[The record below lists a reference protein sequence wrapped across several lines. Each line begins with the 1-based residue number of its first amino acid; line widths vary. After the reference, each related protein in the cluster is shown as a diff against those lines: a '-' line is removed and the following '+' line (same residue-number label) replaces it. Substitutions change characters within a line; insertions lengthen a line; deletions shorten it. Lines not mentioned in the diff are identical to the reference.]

1 MMNHIVN
8 TTLHSISRA
17 KCSAISPVLILA
29 LSAGIAAPVMAQDS
43 GDEPGAFGLL
53 QAFAQQG
60 TEATAEETFDESV
73 AEDAVDQQDS
83 EFADDDISDLAGEV
97 EVSEYDLVDLHVNNE
112 DLGNILQLLSIQSQ
126 RNIIS
131 SNTVHATVTADLYG
145 VTFYEAL
152 DSILNVNGFGY
163 IEKGNFIYVYTREE
177 LEEFERASR
186 RPISRVLHLD
196 YLNSADA
203 AEFAK
208 ELLSDAGSIST
219 HAATEAFS
227 ISDGAPAGAD
237 TYASSASIVIHDFDE
252 NVEEIMELL
261 RELDTKPSQILVE
274 ATILQT
280 SLNEANAFGVDFA
293 LIKNLN
299 FTDFVGTGGPLSVID
314 GLIGGAGQLVDGTDV
329 AVPNGTSSDAGGV
342 SSSVGN
348 TAGPATLKAGL
359 VNGDVA
365 VFMRVL
371 DEVTDVTIVSNPKI
385 LTLNRQP
392 ARVLV
397 GTRVGYLNTVS
408 TETATTQTVE
418 FLEVGTQLAVRP
430 FVSKNGLIRL
440 ELRPQVSSFNL
451 RSTTD
456 STGATVTIP
465 DEDTTEMTTNV
476 MVRDG
481 QTVVL
486 GGLFTE
492 TTTAARRQVP
502 LLGNIPMIGQAFRGN
517 DDSTRR
523 SEIIFL
529 ITPSIVN
536 DTVLTEAG
544 ERGNDFVE
552 HARYGA
558 RKGLLPWSR
567 ERRVGQI
574 LIDARRLADQGQ
586 TEKALAKI
594 DQALRLQPSSPA
606 ARAMRTEL
614 TGEMRVAPTRAMI
627 QSILHGELLDSGN
640 KSVEAD
646 PSFESIVEV
655 NPLEGIE
662 WPEPAFEEIES
673 TPVESEQFAEVPEQV
688 SDASMDNSFD
698 DSGEWSEFD
707 SGFES
712 GFDSGVGSEFE
723 VAETV
728 HGSELYTEIVD
739 VDPDFEMTSPESFD
753 TAAVEATE
761 FDSSLFESPEF
772 ESSEFESPEFSS
784 EEFASESTPAE
795 SFEGESFDSESFDPS
810 PYIEEVVDAE
820 SSFPEGMTQD
830 QWGEFGYEEVA
841 PGIALENEFSSIFGH
856 LIISLPGGGALQLDW
871 PLSASDWTNSGT
883 ASAGS
888 GVAQKN
894 VSESGTSSVA
904 ESGSE
909 SATSEVTETVYTEV
923 PSGDFE

>member
-1 MMNHIVN
+1 MNYIVN
-8 TTLHSISRA
+8 TSLKTISRA
-17 KCSAISPVLILA
+17 KSTITPA
-29 LSAGIAAPVMAQDS
+29 LVVALCAGVAAPAVAQDTVE
-43 GDEPGAFGLL
+43 DPGAFGLL
-53 QAFAQQG
+53 EAFAQQG
-60 TEATAEETFDESV
+60 ADATAETDGTAAETPVDEPM
-73 AEDAVDQQDS
+73 DDS
-83 EFADDDISDLAGEV
+83 DIEGLAGEV

-131 SNTVHATVTADLYG
+131 SNTVQATITADLYG

-163 IEKGNFIYVYTREE
+163 IEKGNFIYVYTRQE
-177 LEEFERASR
+177 LEEFERAAR
-186 RPISRVLHLD
+186 RPISRIMHLD

-208 ELLSDAGSIST
+208 ELLSESGSIST

-237 TYASSASIVIHDFDE
+237 TYASSASIVIHDFE
-252 NVEEIMELL
+252 EEVEEIIALL
-261 RELDTKPSQILVE
+261 QELDTKPAQILVE
-274 ATILQT
+274 STILQT

-299 FTDFVGTGGPLSVID
+299 FTDFVGTGGPLSTID
-314 GLIGGAGQLVDGTDV
+314 GLISGAGQLVDGTDV
-329 AVPNGTSSDAGGV
+329 NARNGTTSDSGGV
-342 SSSVGN
+342 TSSVGN
-348 TAGPATLKAGL
+348 TSGPAGLKAGL

-397 GTRVGYLNTVS
+397 GTRVGYLNTTS

-418 FLEVGTQLAVRP
+418 FLEVGTELAVRP

-440 ELRPQVSSFNL
+440 ELRPQVSSFSL
-451 RSTTD
+451 RTITD
-456 STGATVTIP
+456 NTGASVTIP

-492 TTTAARRQVP
+492 TTTATRRQVP
-502 LLGNIPMIGQAFRGN
+502 VLGNIPLIGQAFRGN
-517 DDSTRR
+517 DDETRR

-536 DTVLTEAG
+536 DTILTEAG
-544 ERGNDFVE
+544 EMGNDFIE

-574 LIDARRLADQGQ
+574 LIDARRLADEGQ
-586 TEKALAKI
+586 VEKALSKI
-594 DQALRLQPSSPA
+594 DQALRLQPSSPD

-627 QSILHGELLDSGN
+627 QSILHRELLEDRNG
-640 KSVEAD
+640 VVQAD
-646 PSFESIVEV
+646 EDYEPVVEV
-655 NPLEGIE
+655 NPLNDLS
-662 WPEPAFEEIES
+662 WSES
-673 TPVESEQFAEVPEQV
+673 SSEAVESDEFEGEQVVEVFEPV
-688 SDASMDNSFD
+688 SDASDE
-698 DSGEWSEFD
+698 SGFENEFGSEFD

-712 GFDSGVGSEFE
+712 DWESKAVAEDSSGFSDDFAPEFTPEVAPEVPAETLTYREITGEDVSWEGFEGGPVSSADSVSSSGSASGFDSQSHEVAEFTAPESVGFDSG
-723 VAETV
+723 
-728 HGSELYTEIVD
+728 
-739 VDPDFEMTSPESFD
+739 
-753 TAAVEATE
+753 
-761 FDSSLFESPEF
+761 
-772 ESSEFESPEFSS
+772 
-784 EEFASESTPAE
+784 
-795 SFEGESFDSESFDPS
+795 SFDPA
-810 PYIEEVVDAE
+810 PFIEEVAGVEKVLPADFNESQWAE
-820 SSFPEGMTQD
+820 YGF
-830 QWGEFGYEEVA
+830 EEVA
-841 PGIALENEFSSIFGH
+841 PGIAIEQDFSSICGQ

-871 PLSASDWTNSGT
+871 PLSASDWTN
-883 ASAGS
+883 ASR
-888 GVAQKN
+888 VD
-894 VSESGTSSVA
+894 VSE
-904 ESGSE
+904 ENE
-909 SATSEVTETVYTEV
+909 SAFTEV
-923 PSGDFE
+923 DSSDFE

>member
-1 MMNHIVN
+1 MNHIVN
-8 TTLHSISRA
+8 TTFNSITRA
-17 KCSAISPVLILA
+17 KFSTITPVLVLA
-29 LSAGIAAPVMAQDS
+29 LSAGIAAPVLAQDA
-43 GDEPGAFGLL
+43 GEDPGAFGLL

-60 TEATAEETFDESV
+60 AEEAGDQSFGNEFDDTQEL
-73 AEDAVDQQDS
+73 EDPMVN
-83 EFADDDISDLAGEV
+83 DDDISDLAGEV

-131 SNTVHATVTADLYG
+131 SNTVQATVTADLYG

-152 DSILNVNGFGY
+152 DSILHVNGFGY
-163 IEKGNFIYVYTREE
+163 IEKGNFIYVYTAEE

-186 RPISRVLHLD
+186 RPVSQVMNLD
-196 YLNSADA
+196 YLNAADA

-208 ELLSDAGSIST
+208 ELLSESGSIST
-219 HAATEAFS
+219 HAATEPFT

-237 TYASSASIVIHDFDE
+237 AYASTASIVIHDFDQ
-252 NVEEIMELL
+252 NVEEIVALIE
-261 RELDTKPSQILVE
+261 ELDTKPAQILVE

-280 SLNEANAFGVDFA
+280 ALNEANAFGVDFA

-299 FTDFVGTGGPLSVID
+299 FADFVGDAVGGPLNVVDS
-314 GLIGGAGQLVDGTDV
+314 LISGKGQQVDGTDV
-329 AVPNGTSSDAGGV
+329 TVPRGTTSDSGAIG
-342 SSSVGN
+342 SSVGN
-348 TAGPATLKAGL
+348 TQGPATLKAGL

-397 GTRVGYLNTVS
+397 GTRVGYLNTTS

-418 FLEVGTQLAVRP
+418 FLEVGTELAVRP

-440 ELRPQVSSFNL
+440 ELRPQVSSFTL
-451 RSTTD
+451 RSITD
-456 STGATVTIP
+456 GGGSTITIP

-492 TTTAARRQVP
+492 TTTASRRQVP

-544 ERGNDFVE
+544 ELGNQFVE

-574 LIDARRLADQGQ
+574 LIDARAHADKGN

-594 DQALRLQPSSPA
+594 DQALRLQPNSPD

-614 TGEMRVAPTRAMI
+614 TGELRVAPTRTMI
-627 QSILHGELLDSGN
+627 EGILHGELLSGN
-640 KSVEAD
+640 RASVQSQPAED
-646 PSFESIVEV
+646 PIVEI
-655 NPLEGIE
+655 NPLDDVQ
-662 WPEPAFEEIES
+662 WPEPAADDVEPEQIVEVFEE
-673 TPVESEQFAEVPEQV
+673 V
-688 SDASMDNSFD
+688 SDASD
-698 DSGEWSEFD
+698 DSAAFQMEGEQAFEAEFAGAESSEPSFVEDQFVEPTFD
-707 SGFES
+707 EP
-712 GFDSGVGSEFE
+712 EF
-723 VAETV
+723 AEAEFV
-728 HGSELYTEIVD
+728 EPSFVEPAEDMLYTEI
-739 VDPDFEMTSPESFD
+739 
-753 TAAVEATE
+753 TADGFAAEGMMD
-761 FDSSLFESPEF
+761 DSI
-772 ESSEFESPEFSS
+772 ESSEVAFESEPGFES
-784 EEFASESTPAE
+784 EP
-795 SFEGESFDSESFDPS
+795 FDVESFDPE
-810 PYIEEVVDAE
+810 PFVEEMAGTEQHEPE
-820 SSFPEGMTQD
+820 SYEEG
-830 QWGEFGYEEVA
+830 QWGDDSFYEVA
-841 PGIALENEFSSIFGH
+841 PGIAIGEDFDSICGQ

-871 PLSASDWTNSGT
+871 PLSVSDWT
-883 ASAGS
+883 SA
-888 GVAQKN
+888 N
-894 VSESGTSSVA
+894 
-904 ESGSE
+904 
-909 SATSEVTETVYTEV
+909 SATSDDAVEPAVGESESTEPMFTEV
-923 PSGDFE
+923 PSDDFE

>member
-1 MMNHIVN
+1 MNYIVN
-8 TTLHSISRA
+8 TSLKTISRA
-17 KCSAISPVLILA
+17 KSAITPA
-29 LSAGIAAPVMAQDS
+29 LVVALCAGVAAPAIAQDS
-43 GDEPGAFGLL
+43 GEESGAFGLL
-53 QAFAQQG
+53 QAFAQQS
-60 TEATAEETFDESV
+60 ADAAEEIGSVDDSV
-73 AEDAVDQQDS
+73 AGEPANA
-83 EFADDDISDLAGEV
+83 EELADTDISDMTGEV

-131 SNTVHATVTADLYG
+131 SNTVQATITADLYG

-186 RPISRVLHLD
+186 RPISRILHLD

-208 ELLSDAGSIST
+208 ELLSESGSIST

-237 TYASSASIVIHDFDE
+237 TYASSASIVIHDFE
-252 NVEEIMELL
+252 EEVEEIMSLL
-261 RELDTKPSQILVE
+261 QELDTKPAQILVE
-274 ATILQT
+274 STILQT

-299 FTDFVGTGGPLSVID
+299 FTDFVGTGGPLSTID
-314 GLIGGAGQLVDGTDV
+314 GLISGAGQLVDGTDV
-329 AVPNGTSSDAGGV
+329 NARNGTSSDSGGV
-342 SSSVGN
+342 TSSVGN
-348 TAGPATLKAGL
+348 TSGPAGLKAGL

-397 GTRVGYLNTVS
+397 GTRVGYLNTTS

-418 FLEVGTQLAVRP
+418 FLEVGTELAVRP

-440 ELRPQVSSFNL
+440 ELRPQVSSFSL
-451 RSTTD
+451 RTITD
-456 STGATVTIP
+456 NTGASVTIP

-492 TTTAARRQVP
+492 TTTATRRQVP
-502 LLGNIPMIGQAFRGN
+502 VLGNIPLIGQAFRGN
-517 DDSTRR
+517 DDETRR

-536 DTVLTEAG
+536 DTVLTETG
-544 ERGNDFVE
+544 EMGSDFVE

-574 LIDARRLADQGQ
+574 LIDARRLADEGQ
-586 TEKALAKI
+586 VEKALSKI
-594 DQALRLQPSSPA
+594 DQALRLQPSSPD

-627 QSILHGELLDSGN
+627 QSILHRELLEDRSGVVQ
-640 KSVEAD
+640 SEED
-646 PSFESIVEV
+646 FEPVTEV
-655 NPLEGIE
+655 NPLSGFDWSETSGDE
-662 WPEPAFEEIES
+662 VES
-673 TPVESEQFAEVPEQV
+673 GESESEQVAEVFEPV
-688 SDASMDNSFD
+688 SDASD
-698 DSGEWSEFD
+698 E

-712 GFDSGVGSEFE
+712 GFESGWESESGFDQGFGSEEVAEGSADFAPEVPAELLTYREITGEDVSWDGFESGSETGSEAVSESGSGSEFVSESQE
-723 VAETV
+723 VAEFTA
-728 HGSELYTEIVD
+728 
-739 VDPDFEMTSPESFD
+739 PETAEFD
-753 TAAVEATE
+753 TN
-761 FDSSLFESPEF
+761 
-772 ESSEFESPEFSS
+772 
-784 EEFASESTPAE
+784 
-795 SFEGESFDSESFDPS
+795 SFDPADF
-810 PYIEEVVDAE
+810 IEEVAGVEKVLPADFDESQWAE
-820 SSFPEGMTQD
+820 YGF
-830 QWGEFGYEEVA
+830 EEVA
-841 PGIALENEFSSIFGH
+841 PGIAIEQDFSSICGQ

-871 PLSASDWTNSGT
+871 PLSASDWTN
-883 ASAGS
+883 AST
-888 GVAQKN
+888 VDF
-894 VSESGTSSVA
+894 SE
-904 ESGSE
+904 ENE
-909 SATSEVTETVYTEV
+909 SAFTEV
-923 PSGDFE
+923 DSSDFE

>member
-1 MMNHIVN
+1 MNYIVN
-8 TTLHSISRA
+8 TSLKTISRA
-17 KCSAISPVLILA
+17 KSAITPA
-29 LSAGIAAPVMAQDS
+29 LVVALCAGAAAPAIAQDS
-43 GDEPGAFGLL
+43 GEDPGAFGLL
-53 QAFAQQG
+53 QAFAQQSADA
-60 TEATAEETFDESV
+60 TEELESGDNSIAGEPADTASTDET
-73 AEDAVDQQDS
+73 
-83 EFADDDISDLAGEV
+83 DISDLTGEV

-131 SNTVHATVTADLYG
+131 SNTVQATITADLYG

-177 LEEFERASR
+177 LEEFERAAR
-186 RPISRVLHLD
+186 RPISRILHLD

-208 ELLSDAGSIST
+208 ELLSESGSIST

-227 ISDGAPAGAD
+227 ISEGSPAGAD
-237 TYASSASIVIHDFDE
+237 TYASSASIVIHDFE
-252 NVEEIMELL
+252 EEVEEIMGLL
-261 RELDTKPSQILVE
+261 QELDTKPAQILVE

-299 FTDFVGTGGPLSVID
+299 FTDFVGTGGPLSTID
-314 GLIGGAGQLVDGTDV
+314 GLISGAGQLVDGTDV
-329 AVPNGTSSDAGGV
+329 NARNGTSSDSGGV
-342 SSSVGN
+342 TSSVGN
-348 TAGPATLKAGL
+348 TSGPAGLKAGL

-397 GTRVGYLNTVS
+397 GTRVGYLNTTS

-418 FLEVGTQLAVRP
+418 FLEVGTELAVRP

-440 ELRPQVSSFNL
+440 ELRPQVSSFSL
-451 RSTTD
+451 RTITD
-456 STGATVTIP
+456 NTGASVTIP

-492 TTTAARRQVP
+492 TTTATRRQVP
-502 LLGNIPMIGQAFRGN
+502 VLGNIPLIGQAFRGN
-517 DDSTRR
+517 DDETRR

-536 DTVLTEAG
+536 DTILTETG
-544 ERGNDFVE
+544 DMGNDFVE

-574 LIDARRLADQGQ
+574 LIDARRHADEGQ
-586 TEKALAKI
+586 IEKALSKI
-594 DQALRLQPSSPA
+594 DQALRLQPNSPD

-627 QSILHGELLDSGN
+627 QSILHRELLEDRNG
-640 KSVEAD
+640 VVQAD
-646 PSFESIVEV
+646 EDYQPVTRV
-655 NPLEGIE
+655 NPLNDIA
-662 WPEPAFEEIES
+662 WPEPSGDEVELEGF
-673 TPVESEQFAEVPEQV
+673 ESEQVAEVFEPV
-688 SDASMDNSFD
+688 SDASDASD
-698 DSGEWSEFD
+698 D

-712 GFDSGVGSEFE
+712 EFESGWESESGSDQGFESGTVADGSSDFTPEFAPEFTPDVVPEVPAESLTYREITGEDVSWDGFEAGSENGSESVSESGSAFDSAPEFDSEAQE
-723 VAETV
+723 VAEVTA
-728 HGSELYTEIVD
+728 
-739 VDPDFEMTSPESFD
+739 PESVEFD
-753 TAAVEATE
+753 T
-761 FDSSLFESPEF
+761 
-772 ESSEFESPEFSS
+772 
-784 EEFASESTPAE
+784 
-795 SFEGESFDSESFDPS
+795 ESFDPS
-810 PYIEEVVDAE
+810 LFIEEVAGAE
-820 SSFPEGMTQD
+820 KSLPADFDES
-830 QWGEFGYEEVA
+830 QWSAYGFEEVA
-841 PGIALENEFSSIFGH
+841 PGIAIEQDFSSICGQ

-871 PLSASDWTNSGT
+871 PLSASDWTN
-883 ASAGS
+883 AST
-888 GVAQKN
+888 VDF
-894 VSESGTSSVA
+894 SEDN
-904 ESGSE
+904 E
-909 SATSEVTETVYTEV
+909 SAFTEV
-923 PSGDFE
+923 DSSDFE

>member
-1 MMNHIVN
+1 MTFSPDSFTENKPAREVSSGSQSEQLREDYQMNYIVN
-8 TTLHSISRA
+8 TSLKTISRA
-17 KCSAISPVLILA
+17 KSAITPA
-29 LSAGIAAPVMAQDS
+29 LVVALCAGVAAPAIAQDS
-43 GDEPGAFGLL
+43 GEESGAFGLL
-53 QAFAQQG
+53 QAFAQQS
-60 TEATAEETFDESV
+60 ADAAEEIGSVDDSV
-73 AEDAVDQQDS
+73 AGEPANA
-83 EFADDDISDLAGEV
+83 EELADTDISDMTGEV

-131 SNTVHATVTADLYG
+131 SNTVQATITADLYG

-186 RPISRVLHLD
+186 RPISRILHLD

-208 ELLSDAGSIST
+208 ELLSESGSIST

-237 TYASSASIVIHDFDE
+237 TYASSASIVIHDFE
-252 NVEEIMELL
+252 EEVEEIMSLL
-261 RELDTKPSQILVE
+261 QELDTKPAQILVE
-274 ATILQT
+274 STILQT

-299 FTDFVGTGGPLSVID
+299 FTDFVGTGGPLSTID
-314 GLIGGAGQLVDGTDV
+314 GLISGAGQLVDGTDV
-329 AVPNGTSSDAGGV
+329 NARNGTSSDSGGV
-342 SSSVGN
+342 TSSVGN
-348 TAGPATLKAGL
+348 TSGPAGLKAGL

-397 GTRVGYLNTVS
+397 GTRVGYLNTTS

-418 FLEVGTQLAVRP
+418 FLEVGTELAVRP

-440 ELRPQVSSFNL
+440 ELRPQVSSFSL
-451 RSTTD
+451 RTITD
-456 STGATVTIP
+456 NTGASVTIP

-492 TTTAARRQVP
+492 TTTATRRQVP
-502 LLGNIPMIGQAFRGN
+502 VLGNIPLIGQAFRGN
-517 DDSTRR
+517 DDETRR

-536 DTVLTEAG
+536 DTVLTETG
-544 ERGNDFVE
+544 EMGSDFVE

-574 LIDARRLADQGQ
+574 LIDARRLADEGQ
-586 TEKALAKI
+586 VEKALSKI
-594 DQALRLQPSSPA
+594 DQALRLQPSSPD

-627 QSILHGELLDSGN
+627 QSILHRELLEDRSGVVQ
-640 KSVEAD
+640 SEED
-646 PSFESIVEV
+646 FEPVTEV
-655 NPLEGIE
+655 NPLSGFDWSETSGDE
-662 WPEPAFEEIES
+662 VES
-673 TPVESEQFAEVPEQV
+673 GESESEQVAEVFEPV
-688 SDASMDNSFD
+688 SDASD
-698 DSGEWSEFD
+698 E

-712 GFDSGVGSEFE
+712 GFESGWESESGFDQGFGSEEVAEGSADFAPEVPAELLTYREITGEDVSWDGFESGSETGSEAVSESGSGSEFVSESQE
-723 VAETV
+723 VAEFTA
-728 HGSELYTEIVD
+728 
-739 VDPDFEMTSPESFD
+739 PETAEFD
-753 TAAVEATE
+753 TN
-761 FDSSLFESPEF
+761 
-772 ESSEFESPEFSS
+772 
-784 EEFASESTPAE
+784 
-795 SFEGESFDSESFDPS
+795 SFDPADF
-810 PYIEEVVDAE
+810 IEEVAGVEKVLPADFDESQWAE
-820 SSFPEGMTQD
+820 YGF
-830 QWGEFGYEEVA
+830 EEVA
-841 PGIALENEFSSIFGH
+841 PGIAIEQDFSSICGQ

-871 PLSASDWTNSGT
+871 PLSASDWTN
-883 ASAGS
+883 AST
-888 GVAQKN
+888 VDF
-894 VSESGTSSVA
+894 SE
-904 ESGSE
+904 ENE
-909 SATSEVTETVYTEV
+909 SAFTEV
-923 PSGDFE
+923 DSSDFE

>member
-1 MMNHIVN
+1 MNHIVN
-8 TTLHSISRA
+8 NTLMTFTRA
-17 KCSAISPVLILA
+17 KLSTITPALILS
-29 LSAGIAAPVMAQDS
+29 LGAGIAAPVIAQDA
-43 GDEPGAFGLL
+43 GEDPGAFGLL
-53 QAFAQQG
+53 DAFAQQSSSEVVSETLDDTIG
-60 TEATAEETFDESV
+60 GEPIGEEFDGEV
-73 AEDAVDQQDS
+73 
-83 EFADDDISDLAGEV
+83 ADDDISELSGEV

-131 SNTVHATVTADLYG
+131 SNTVQATVTADLYG

-177 LEEFERASR
+177 LEEFERAAR
-186 RPISRVLHLD
+186 RPVSRILHLD

-208 ELLSDAGSIST
+208 ELLSETGSIST
-219 HAATEAFS
+219 HAATEAFT
-227 ISDGAPAGAD
+227 INDGAPAGAD
-237 TYASSASIVIHDFDE
+237 TYAASASIVIHDFEE
-252 NVEEIMELL
+252 NVEEIMSLL
-261 RELDTKPSQILVE
+261 QELDTKPAQILVE

-293 LIKNLN
+293 LIKNL
-299 FTDFVGTGGPLSVID
+299 DFSDFIGTGGPLSVID
-314 GLIGGAGQLVDGTDV
+314 GLIGGAGELVDGT
-329 AVPNGTSSDAGGV
+329 AVPAYPAGNTGDSGGV

-397 GTRVGYLNTVS
+397 GTRVGYLNTTS

-418 FLEVGTQLAVRP
+418 FLEVGTELAVRP

-440 ELRPQVSSFNL
+440 ELRPQVSTFNL
-451 RSTTD
+451 RNITD

-502 LLGNIPMIGQAFRGN
+502 ILGNIPMIGQAFRGN

-523 SEIIFL
+523 SEIIFM

-536 DTVLTEAG
+536 DTVLAETG
-544 ERGNDFVE
+544 ERGKDFVE

-567 ERRVGQI
+567 ERRVGQM
-574 LIDARRLADQGQ
+574 LIDAREYADAGQ
-586 TEKALAKI
+586 TEKALAKV
-594 DQALRLQPSSPA
+594 DQALRLQPNSPA
-606 ARAMRTEL
+606 ARAMRTEI
-614 TGEMRVAPTRAMI
+614 TGVMRVAPTRAMI
-627 QSILHGELLDSGN
+627 QSILHGELLEDSN
-640 KSVEAD
+640 DQVQNDMDFDPVVEINPMDGVQWPD
-646 PSFESIVEV
+646 PEQT
-655 NPLEGIE
+655 
-662 WPEPAFEEIES
+662 PEQIDQFEE
-673 TPVESEQFAEVPEQV
+673 VEQVAEVSEQV
-688 SDASMDNSFD
+688 SDASDVSDEF
-698 DSGEWSEFD
+698 ESEFSEEFVTD
-707 SGFES
+707 SIEQS
-712 GFDSGVGSEFE
+712 PEE
-723 VAETV
+723 VV
-728 HGSELYTEIVD
+728 LYTEITDPSVD
-739 VDPDFEMTSPESFD
+739 GFESESF
-753 TAAVEATE
+753 EG
-761 FDSSLFESPEF
+761 ES
-772 ESSEFESPEFSS
+772 
-784 EEFASESTPAE
+784 FASETETESFETASVEEGTFSDDQFTAEQFQDDGFEGEQFSGEEFTAQADEVE
-795 SFEGESFDSESFDPS
+795 SFEGESFDADSFDPA
-810 PYIEEVVDAE
+810 PFVEEVASSE
-820 SSFPEGMTQD
+820 SQLPDDFSSEQFE
-830 QWGEFGYEEVA
+830 EFGYEEVA
-841 PGIALENEFSSIFGH
+841 PGIAIEDDFFSICGQ

-871 PLSASDWTNSGT
+871 PLSASDWTS
-883 ASAGS
+883 AS
-888 GVAQKN
+888 
-894 VSESGTSSVA
+894 SES
-904 ESGSE
+904 SE
-909 SATSEVTETVYTEV
+909 SVEEAVEMDPNATIYTEV
-923 PSGDFE
+923 PSDDFE

>member
-1 MMNHIVN
+1 MNQNVN
-8 TTLHSISRA
+8 SSLNSILRA
-17 KCSAISPVLILA
+17 KFSTITPALVLA
-29 LSAGIAAPVMAQDS
+29 MSAGFAAPVVAQDS
-43 GDEPGAFGLL
+43 GEDPGAFGLL
-53 QAFAQQG
+53 QAFTQQ
-60 TEATAEETFDESV
+60 EAAAEEPGDLYDQTQEVLEPTLEDE
-73 AEDAVDQQDS
+73 
-83 EFADDDISDLAGEV
+83 DIAGLAGEV

-112 DLGNILQLLSIQSQ
+112 DLGNILQLPSIQSQ

-131 SNTVHATVTADLYG
+131 ADTVQATITADLYG

-186 RPISRVLHLD
+186 RPISRILHLD

-208 ELLSDAGSIST
+208 ELLSESGSIST

-227 ISDGAPAGAD
+227 ITDGAPVGAD
-237 TYASSASIVIHDFDE
+237 GYAASASIVIHDYE
-252 NVEEIMELL
+252 EHVEEIMDLL
-261 RELDTKPSQILVE
+261 EELDTKPTQILVE

-280 SLNEANAFGVDFA
+280 ALNEANAFGVDFA

-299 FTDFVGTGGPLSVID
+299 FSDFVGTGGPLSVID
-314 GLIGGAGQLVDGTDV
+314 GLIGGAGQDVAGTDI

-365 VFMRVL
+365 VFLRVL

-418 FLEVGTQLAVRP
+418 FLEVGTELAVRP

-440 ELRPQVSSFNL
+440 ELRPQVSSFTL
-451 RSTTD
+451 RQITD
-456 STGATVTIP
+456 GTGATITIP

-476 MVRDG
+476 MVRDS

-492 TTTAARRQVP
+492 TTTASRRQVP
-502 LLGNIPMIGQAFRGN
+502 VLGNIPLIGQAFRGN

-536 DTVLTEAG
+536 DTILTEAG

-574 LIDARRLADQGQ
+574 LIDARRLADEGRND
-586 TEKALAKI
+586 KALAKI
-594 DQALRLQPSSPA
+594 DQALRLQPNSPD
-606 ARAMRTEL
+606 ARAMRTEI

-627 QSILHGELLDSGN
+627 QSILHGELLESTN
-640 KSVEAD
+640 QSVDAD
-646 PSFESIVEV
+646 TQVSPVVEINPLSDIDWPEPVSSESSSDSFESEQYTEV
-655 NPLEGIE
+655 
-662 WPEPAFEEIES
+662 FDQ
-673 TPVESEQFAEVPEQV
+673 T
-688 SDASMDNSFD
+688 SDAS
-698 DSGEWSEFD
+698 DS
-707 SGFES
+707 FES
-712 GFDSGVGSEFE
+712 P
-723 VAETV
+723 
-728 HGSELYTEIVD
+728 SELAE
-739 VDPDFEMTSPESFD
+739 P
-753 TAAVEATE
+753 VEFVEFVEVPTE
-761 FDSSLFESPEF
+761 FAEDVSEVFSPEF
-772 ESSEFESPEFSS
+772 ESTDSDLGS
-784 EEFASESTPAE
+784 EFASETQDD
-795 SFEGESFDSESFDPS
+795 SFESSVSDETEFFEIVSDESSS
-810 PYIEEVVDAE
+810 VDAE
-820 SSFPEGMTQD
+820 SFDAAP
-830 QWGEFGYEEVA
+830 FIEEVA
-841 PGIALENEFSSIFGH
+841 TPEQQLNATLDESDWSEYGFEEVSPGIAMKQDFASICGQ

-871 PLSASDWTNSGT
+871 PLSASDWT
-883 ASAGS
+883 SAN
-888 GVAQKN
+888 A
-894 VSESGTSSVA
+894 TSSEGTDSDSSTEIPADDATAVA
-904 ESGSE
+904 SE
-909 SATSEVTETVYTEV
+909 DSDSTEDSDSSETLYTEV

>member
-1 MMNHIVN
+1 MNHIVN
-8 TTLHSISRA
+8 NTLMTFTRA
-17 KCSAISPVLILA
+17 KLSTITPALILS
-29 LSAGIAAPVMAQDS
+29 LGAGIAAPVIAQDA
-43 GDEPGAFGLL
+43 GEDPGAFGLL
-53 QAFAQQG
+53 DAFAQQSSSEVVSETLDDTIG
-60 TEATAEETFDESV
+60 GEPIGEEFDGEV
-73 AEDAVDQQDS
+73 
-83 EFADDDISDLAGEV
+83 ADDDISELSGEV

-131 SNTVHATVTADLYG
+131 SNTVQATVTADLYG

-177 LEEFERASR
+177 LEEFERAAR
-186 RPISRVLHLD
+186 RPVSRILHLD

-208 ELLSDAGSIST
+208 ELLSETGSIST

-227 ISDGAPAGAD
+227 INDGAPAGAD
-237 TYASSASIVIHDFDE
+237 TYAASASIVIHDFEE
-252 NVEEIMELL
+252 NVEEIMSLL
-261 RELDTKPSQILVE
+261 QELDTKPAQILVE

-293 LIKNLN
+293 LIKNL
-299 FTDFVGTGGPLSVID
+299 DFSDFIGTGGPLSVID
-314 GLIGGAGQLVDGTDV
+314 GLIGGAGELVDGT
-329 AVPNGTSSDAGGV
+329 AVPAYPAGNTGDSGGV

-397 GTRVGYLNTVS
+397 GTRVGYLNTTS

-418 FLEVGTQLAVRP
+418 FLEVGTELAVRP

-440 ELRPQVSSFNL
+440 ELRPQVSTFNL
-451 RSTTD
+451 RNITD

-502 LLGNIPMIGQAFRGN
+502 ILGNIPMIGQAFRGN

-523 SEIIFL
+523 SEIIFM

-536 DTVLTEAG
+536 DTVLTETG
-544 ERGNDFVE
+544 ERGKDFVE

-567 ERRVGQI
+567 ERRVGQM
-574 LIDARRLADQGQ
+574 LIDAREYADAGQ
-586 TEKALAKI
+586 TEKALAKV
-594 DQALRLQPSSPA
+594 DQALRLQPNSPA
-606 ARAMRTEL
+606 ARAMRTEI
-614 TGEMRVAPTRAMI
+614 TGVMRVAPTRAMI
-627 QSILHGELLDSGN
+627 QSILHGELLEDSKDQVQN
-640 KSVEAD
+640 DMDFD
-646 PSFESIVEV
+646 PIVEI
-655 NPLEGIE
+655 NPMEGVQ
-662 WPEPAFEEIES
+662 WPDPEQTPEQIDQFEE
-673 TPVESEQFAEVPEQV
+673 VEQVAEVSEQV
-688 SDASMDNSFD
+688 SDASDASDEF
-698 DSGEWSEFD
+698 ESEFSEEFVTD
-707 SGFES
+707 SIEQS
-712 GFDSGVGSEFE
+712 PEE
-723 VAETV
+723 VV
-728 HGSELYTEIVD
+728 LYTEITDPSVD
-739 VDPDFEMTSPESFD
+739 GFESESF
-753 TAAVEATE
+753 EG
-761 FDSSLFESPEF
+761 ES
-772 ESSEFESPEFSS
+772 
-784 EEFASESTPAE
+784 FASETETDSFETASVEEGTFSDDQFTAEQFQDDGFEGEQFSGEEFTAQADEVE
-795 SFEGESFDSESFDPS
+795 SFEGESFDADSFDPA
-810 PYIEEVVDAE
+810 PFVEEVASSE
-820 SSFPEGMTQD
+820 SQLPEDFSSEQFE
-830 QWGEFGYEEVA
+830 EFGYEEVA
-841 PGIALENEFSSIFGH
+841 PGIAIEDDFFSICGQ

-871 PLSASDWTNSGT
+871 PLSASDWTS
-883 ASAGS
+883 ASS
-888 GVAQKN
+888 K
-894 VSESGTSSVA
+894 S
-904 ESGSE
+904 SE
-909 SATSEVTETVYTEV
+909 SAKETVEMDPNATIYTEV
-923 PSGDFE
+923 PSDDFE